1 VKQKMET
8 KQISVSIAVVVND
21 KVARRDFLID
31 WIECDDAETIA
42 EDIKEAILNIE

>member
-1 VKQKMET
+1 MET
-8 KQISVSIAVVVND
+8 RPITVSFVVNTGGR
-21 KVARRDFLID
+21 VALRDLAID